1 MSWISMV
8 KFNIRRM
15 VNQSRSV
22 WARLIEAI
30 DKPLGFFVLALLIVE
45 SFLTIVI
52 TVADLEPYIKER
64 GMWAGVG
71 LFIAVVCIVSF
82 CAWYRPT
89 HLTFTE
95 RGSLVEMGKA
105 SYGTEAE
112 GVKKERLPSGVESEE
127 KP

>member
-1 MSWISMV
+1 M
-8 KFNIRRM
+8 RP
-15 VNQSRSV
+15 SRSGLV
-22 WARLIEAI
+22 RIIEAI

-45 SFLTIVI
+45 GFLVLVLTLSG
-52 TVADLEPYIKER
+52 LESQAQER

-71 LFIAVVCIVSF
+71 LFVFVVLLVTICV
-82 CAWYRPT
+82 WKKPT

-105 SYGTEAE
+105 SYGTETAE
-112 GVKKERLPSGVESEE
+112 IKADNLPSGTNKSEE